1 MKLEDIVNLW
11 KDDSKVDVSEL
22 GRESLRIPDLHHKY
36 FKILSAER
44 LMLRSY
50 ERDYNALYKAK
61 YEYYTGVMDQESLN
75 ELGWEPWALKVLKQD
90 IPMYL
95 QSDPDMSDLQTKIDI
110 QKEKIELLE
119 SVIKMIINR
128 GFQIKNAIDWEKFKV
143 GA

>member
-75 ELGWEPWALKVLKQD
+75 EKGWEPWALKVLKQD

>member
-11 KDDSKVDVSEL
+11 KDDSKVDVTEL
-22 GRESLRIPDLHHKY
+22 GRASLHIPELHHKY

-44 LMLRSY
+44 LTLRSL
-50 ERDYNALYKAK
+50 ERDYKTLYRAK
-61 YEYYTGVMDQESLN
+61 YEYYTGVMDQESLTK
-75 ELGWEPWALKVLKQD
+75 LGWEPWALKVLKQD

-95 QSDPDMSDLQTKIDI
+95 ESDPDMSTVQSKIDI

>member
-11 KDDSKVDVSEL
+11 KDDCKVDGTEL
-22 GRESLRIPDLHHKY
+22 GRESLRTPDLHHKY

-44 LMLRSY
+44 LTLRSY
-50 ERDYNALYKAK
+50 ERNYKSLYRAK
-61 YEYYTGVMDQESLN
+61 YEYYTGVMDQDALN
-75 ELGWEPWALKVLKQD
+75 ELGWQPWALKVLKQD

-95 QSDPDMSDLQTKIDI
+95 ESDPDMSELQSKIDL